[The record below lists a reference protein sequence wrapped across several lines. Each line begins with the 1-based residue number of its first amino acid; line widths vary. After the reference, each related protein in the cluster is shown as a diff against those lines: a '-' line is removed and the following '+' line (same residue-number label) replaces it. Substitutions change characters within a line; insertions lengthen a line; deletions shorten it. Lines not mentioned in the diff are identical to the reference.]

1 MRLDKAVAFLRAT
14 GSLLVKLPTG
24 KRYRL
29 VFHEGTIRA
38 VIDESGPG
46 APQTLFPAEARAAI
60 AEIARLAEAAEALPS
75 PVEVPI
81 RHPERQIL
89 VPPGA
94 LWRGSEGVQA

>member
-1 MRLDKAVAFLRAT
+1 MRLDQALALLRAT
-14 GSLLVKLPTG
+14 GSLLIKLPTG

-38 VIDESGPG
+38 VVDESGPAG
-46 APQTLFPAEARAAI
+46 PRTLFPEEARAAI
-60 AEIARLAEAAEALPS
+60 AEIARLAEAVEALPS

-89 VPPGA
+89 VQPSA
-94 LWRGSEGVQA
+94 LWGGAGEVRA